1 MRLGGTDRNP
11 PKPTAVGCFLLAAVF
26 MLCPVIIRN
35 YRLFG
40 SFVPVRTGSGESLLE
55 ALGPWADGGPGMDR
69 IVYPAFPPGADE
81 VERDRLCRVAAIDW
95 ARSNPRAAAALAW
108 KKLCR
113 TWSIVIHAQG
123 YTSPFHK
130 LVCWLT
136 VAPIFGLAVV
146 GVWLWRRRPADIALL
161 LLPAAYLTLMH
172 VVFVG
177 SVRYRVPAM
186 PFLFI
191 LAAVPIGSIR
201 FGSRPAGS

>member
-1 MRLGGTDRNP
+1 
-11 PKPTAVGCFLLAAVF
+11 

-40 SFVPVRTGSGESLLE
+40 AFVPVRTGSGESLLE

-69 IVYPAFPPGADE
+69 IVYPVFPPGADE
-81 VERDRLCRVAAIDW
+81 VERDRMCRAAAIDW
-95 ARSNPRAAAALAW
+95 ARSNPRAVAALAW
-108 KKLCR
+108 TKLCR
-113 TWSIVIHAQG
+113 TWSIVLHAHG

-136 VAPIFGLAVV
+136 VAPIFGLAVG

-201 FGSRPAGS
+201 FGSRDAVS